1 MNVLVVIEILHTR
14 DYSRN
19 MDPRTNPYTPNAGAV
34 PPALVG
40 RDNQLEFFGLLLDRL
55 RAGYTEQ
62 SMIITGLRGVGKT
75 VLLNQFR
82 DQVESAGWV
91 SIEIEASKHDDSAFR
106 RELALH
112 FRRALLEIAPRERW
126 RDRMHRAAGVL
137 RSFTFSIDQEG
148 TLTAGLNAD
157 VVQGR
162 ADSGMIGLD
171 LTDLVVAVGEAAQ
184 DHGVGVVLLVDEI
197 QFLTRVQ
204 LEALIKSLHK
214 AVQRSLPITMV
225 GAGLPQIAE
234 LAGEAKSYAER
245 LFKFPEIGVLDE
257 EDGTKAL
264 RDPASTHG
272 VAFDDDAVAVAL
284 EFTEGY
290 PYFLQE
296 LGYAVWSIAS
306 EGRITREDVE
316 IGRDVV
322 EEKLDS
328 SFFRVRLDRA
338 APLEVAYLRA
348 MAELGPEPHLAAD
361 VAVLLNRTSQQCGP
375 TRSTLVEKGLLYT
388 PQHGLAAFTVPQFD
402 RFMMRAVPDLTPP
415 PLRSRAGTDASQ
427 D

>member
-1 MNVLVVIEILHTR
+1 
-14 DYSRN
+14 
-19 MDPRTNPYTPNAGAV
+19 MDPRTNPYTPNAGAA

-40 RDNQLEFFGLLLDRL
+40 RDNQLESFGLLLDRL

-126 RDRMHRAAGVL
+126 MDRMDRAAGVL
-137 RSFTFSIDQEG
+137 RSFTVSIDQEG
-148 TLTAGLNAD
+148 ILTAGLNAEP
-157 VVQGR
+157 VQGR
-162 ADSGMIGLD
+162 ADSGIMDLD
-171 LTDLVVAVGEAAQ
+171 LTDLVVAVGEAAK
-184 DHGVGVVLLVDEI
+184 DHEVGIVLLVDEI
-197 QFLTRVQ
+197 QFMARVQ
-204 LEALIKSLHK
+204 LEALIKALHK

-245 LFKFPEIGVLDE
+245 LFKFSEIGSLGG
-257 EDGTKAL
+257 EDGAKAL
-264 RDPASTHG
+264 RDPASIHD
-272 VAFDDDAVAVAL
+272 VAIDDEAVAVAL
-284 EFTEGY
+284 RFTEGY

-306 EGRITREDVE
+306 ANRITSEDVAVAR
-316 IGRDVV
+316 GVV

-338 APLEVAYLRA
+338 TPLEVAYLRS
-348 MAELGPEPHLAAD
+348 MAELGPQPHLAGD

-388 PQHGLAAFTVPQFD
+388 PQHGFAAFTVPQFD
-402 RFMMRAVPDLTPP
+402 RFMKRAVPELTPP
-415 PLRSRAGTDASQ
+415 PLRTRGRSGSAPD
-427 D
+427 

>member
-1 MNVLVVIEILHTR
+1 
-14 DYSRN
+14 

-34 PPALVG
+34 PPALAG
-40 RDNQLEFFGLLLDRL
+40 RDNQLESFGLLLDRL

-82 DQVESAGWV
+82 DQVESAGWI

-106 RELALH
+106 RELALN

-126 RDRMHRAAGVL
+126 TDRMHRAAGVL
-137 RSFTFSIDQEG
+137 RSFTVSIDQEG

-157 VVQGR
+157 AVQGR
-162 ADSGMIGLD
+162 ADSGIIDLD
-171 LTDLVVAVGEAAQ
+171 LMDLVVAVGEAAQ
-184 DHGVGVVLLVDEI
+184 DHDMGVVLLIDEI

-245 LFKFPEIGVLDE
+245 LFKFPEIGGLSD
-257 EDGTKAL
+257 EDGAKAL
-264 RDPASTHG
+264 RDPASTHD
-272 VAFDDDAVAVAL
+272 VVIEDEAVAVAL

-296 LGYAVWSIAS
+296 MGYAVWSIAS
-306 EGRITREDVE
+306 GSRITREDVE
-316 IGRDVV
+316 LGRDVV

-348 MAELGPEPHLAAD
+348 MAELGPQAHLAGD

-375 TRSTLVEKGLLYT
+375 TRSTLIEKGLLYT

-402 RFMMRAVPDLTPP
+402 RFMIRAVPELIPP
-415 PLRSRAGTDASQ
+415 PLRNRAGPQTAPD
-427 D
+427 